1 MLVISGAILNGCSR
15 SQPDL
20 ITQPELARP
29 VQVLT
34 NNTYVEGRGYYH
46 APHFGFY
53 PHPYNFFMPGR
64 GYYHGGDYSPEPER
78 SSLTASAPG
87 KAFNTAS
94 HVDRG
99 GFVRGSTESSHVS
112 S

>member
-1 MLVISGAILNGCSR
+1 MLVISGAILNGCSKP
-15 SQPDL
+15 QPDWDA
-20 ITQPELARP
+20 QPELARP

-34 NNTYVEGRGYYH
+34 NNTYIEGRGYYH

-53 PHPYNFFMPGR
+53 PHPYNIFVPGR
-64 GYYHGGDYSPEPER
+64 GYYYGGNYSPEPEH
-78 SSLTASAPG
+78 SSVTASAPG
-87 KAFNTAS
+87 KGFNTPV

-99 GFVRGSTESSHVS
+99 GFLRGSSRSTHVS